1 MAAKADD
8 SKRVDLA
15 LRSITSLLD
24 ELPSLADD
32 WVALSQDER
41 LAWSLE
47 WGNEMAKLHRLA
59 EADAAGRLNARRGAN
74 VRTLTER
81 TVDALTLIQRLDL
94 RQPSALVLEI
104 GGVRTAA
111 SGG

>member
-8 SKRVDLA
+8 SERVDLA
-15 LRSITSLLD
+15 PRSITSLLD
-24 ELPSLADD
+24 GLPSLADD
-32 WVALSQDER
+32 WAALSQDER

-59 EADAAGRLNARRGAN
+59 KAEAAGRLNRPRGVAF
-74 VRTLTER
+74 RSLTER
-81 TVDALTLIQRLDL
+81 TVGALALIQRLDL